1 MRQIIILIIGYII
14 IGILLKM
21 IGLGWDNQ
29 NLGLIVNTS
38 AVFGYTIL
46 VYGITNPE

>member
-1 MRQIIILIIGYII
+1 MKQLIILIAGYII
-14 IGILLKM
+14 IGILLRM

-29 NLGLIVNTS
+29 NLGLIVNTLS
-38 AVFGYTIL
+38 VFGYTIL